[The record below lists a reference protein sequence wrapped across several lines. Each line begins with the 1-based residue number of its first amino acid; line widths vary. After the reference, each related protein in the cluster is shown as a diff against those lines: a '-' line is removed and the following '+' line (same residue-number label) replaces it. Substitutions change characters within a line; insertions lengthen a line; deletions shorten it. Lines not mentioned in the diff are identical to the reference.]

1 LRNKIETS
9 EGKKITNAQEGREW
23 RWQLQVI

>member
-9 EGKKITNAQEGREW
+9 EGKKNNECPRRTGMKVAAASD
-23 RWQLQVI
+23 